1 MSDSGATAATR
12 VSAIQSESGA
22 AERQGKTRG
31 YLAVLAAVFLWG
43 CTYLLL
49 GELLK
54 RFSPAELI
62 TIRYAGS
69 LVLTIV
75 IFGRSM
81 REHQR
86 RYAAQPQ
93 PQPEQASYLG
103 SLSPMVIAM
112 LAGFAL
118 AGAAFTQKYGIYL
131 TGDAVHSAFLS
142 ALIAVCV
149 PFLQKLFGD
158 VLSLKR
164 VMLPVGLAVVGTAM
178 LTKWTMPTRGDV
190 LLLACAVF
198 YGLQSVLI
206 GKIKT
211 RIHYAA
217 AHAAACVCCILAAVP
232 FLVIIGKKAFVSPST
247 LAEWIGLA
255 ALTVLC
261 TFVPWN
267 LVHYAQQ
274 FKNIDAYRVG
284 LLYTLEPV
292 VTAGIGIP
300 LMYLGVPV
308 LVQPLTIISVV
319 GCFFIVA
326 ANERMAK
333 LDAN

>member
-1 MSDSGATAATR
+1 MSDSEATAATR
-12 VSAIQSESGA
+12 VSAMQSTSRPV
-22 AERQGKTRG
+22 ERQVKIRG

-62 TIRYAGS
+62 TIRYTGS
-69 LVLTIV
+69 LVLTIF

-81 REHQR
+81 RGHQR
-86 RYAAQPQ
+86 RTAQLQ
-93 PQPEQASYLG
+93 LQSAKGSSYL
-103 SLSPMVIAM
+103 STLSPVIIAM

-118 AGAAFTQKYGIYL
+118 AGAAFTQKYGIYI
-131 TGDAVHSAFLS
+131 TGNAVHSAFLS

-158 VLSLKR
+158 ALSLKR
-164 VMLPVGLAVVGTAM
+164 VLFPVGLALVGTAM
-178 LTKWTMPTRGDV
+178 ATKWTVPTRGDV
-190 LLLACAVF
+190 LLLACAAF

-211 RIHYAA
+211 RIHYAT
-217 AHAAACVCCILAAVP
+217 AHAVACVCCIIAAIP
-232 FLVIIGKKAFVSPST
+232 FLVVIDKKTLVPPST

-255 ALTVLC
+255 ALTIFC

-274 FKNIDAYRVG
+274 VKNIDAYRVG

-300 LMYLGVPV
+300 LMYLGAPIS
-308 LVQPLTIISVV
+308 VQLPTIISIV
-319 GCFFIVA
+319 GYVLIVA